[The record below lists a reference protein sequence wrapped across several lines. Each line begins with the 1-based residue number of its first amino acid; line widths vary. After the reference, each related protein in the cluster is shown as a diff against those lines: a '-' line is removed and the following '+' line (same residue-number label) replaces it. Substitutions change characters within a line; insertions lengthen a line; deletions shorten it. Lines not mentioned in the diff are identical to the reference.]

1 MFQMT
6 LLLISIM
13 IAPMAQEIR
22 SITPAT
28 KPTGLEISHPAMS
41 GQRPFMLVENEESNA
56 EEKTQTD
63 AAARN
68 RAKEPGSDP
77 QTGQNE
83 TSVGSKTVPLKDFKP
98 SEEIAAE
105 QAVDFP
111 VDI

>member
-1 MFQMT
+1 MLLKA

-13 IAPMAQEIR
+13 IAPMAQEIQ
-22 SITPAT
+22 STTPAA

-41 GQRPFMLVENEESNA
+41 GQRPLMLSENEESNA
-56 EEKTQTD
+56 EDKTQTD
-63 AAARN
+63 AAAQN
-68 RAKEPGSDP
+68 KAKEPGSDP

-83 TSVGSKTVPLKDFKP
+83 KSVGSKTVPMKDFKP

>member
-1 MFQMT
+1 MLLKA

-13 IAPMAQEIR
+13 IAPMAQEFQ
-22 SITPAT
+22 SMTPAA
-28 KPTGLEISHPAMS
+28 KPTGSQIRHPAMS
-41 GQRPFMLVENEESNA
+41 GQKPLMLAENGEGNA
-56 EEKTQTD
+56 EDKTQTKTT
-63 AAARN
+63 AQN
-68 RAKEPGSDP
+68 RAKEPGSGS

-83 TSVGSKTVPLKDFKP
+83 TSAGSKTVPLKDFKP